1 MSINKKQWFDVP
13 DSWVKTENGGY
24 YNVEARFSDHPV
36 LNPEKARI
44 ARHNVYD
51 FSIVLH
57 TRVKRATGDVPA
69 TKNMT
74 AQTLRFDKAARM
86 GKGDFDTAKQLIAR
100 CWDAWQHYQLFRE
113 APVSALE
120 ASAIDQIM
128 HAPQPA
134 SLLVDKGG
142 ELVEHTID
150 DGEEREDEEEI
161 VEVKPAAPKASRPK
175 KAKAA

>member
-13 DSWVKTENGGY
+13 DSFVKTENGGY

-36 LNPEKARI
+36 LNPDKSRI

-69 TKNMT
+69 TKNMS
-74 AQTLRFDKAARM
+74 AQALRFDKGAGM
-86 GKGDFDTAKQLIAR
+86 GKGDFETAKRHITR
-100 CWDAWQHYQLFRE
+100 CWDAWEHYQLFRE
-113 APVSALE
+113 APVSPLE
-120 ASAIDQIM
+120 ASALDQIL
-128 HAPQPA
+128 HAPPPA
-134 SLLVDKGG
+134 SLIVDKGG
-142 ELVEHTID
+142 ELVAHAID
-150 DGEEREDEEEI
+150 DGEEREEEEEI
-161 VEVKPAAPKASRPK
+161 VEAKPAPKAAKAK